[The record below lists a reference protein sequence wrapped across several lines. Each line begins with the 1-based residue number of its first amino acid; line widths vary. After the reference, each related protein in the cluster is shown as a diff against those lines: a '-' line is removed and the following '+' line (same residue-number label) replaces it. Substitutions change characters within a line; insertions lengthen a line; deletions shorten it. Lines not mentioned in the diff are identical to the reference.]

1 MAVTKLLGLL
11 GWRETDTAEAKR
23 APAPPQKKQ
32 ASLNRYQSVS
42 VVCAGKHCAAVK
54 SLTGQRFLASSAP
67 ALPLPACSIAE
78 QCKCRFQKHVDRR
91 DYARR
96 LLGEVSKWYGGAEK
110 RLSRGGR
117 RRSD

>member
-11 GWRETDTAEAKR
+11 GWRQTDAAEAKR
-23 APAPPQKKQ
+23 AAAPPQKKQ
-32 ASLNRYQSVS
+32 VPLNRYPSVS
-42 VVCAGKHCAAVK
+42 VISAGKHCAAVK
-54 SLTGQRFLASSAP
+54 SLAGQRFLASSAP
-67 ALPLPACSIAE
+67 ALPLPACSMAA

-96 LLGEVSKWYGGAEK
+96 LLGEMSKWYGGAEK
-110 RLSRGGR
+110 RLSRGR

>member
-11 GWRETDTAEAKR
+11 GWRPTDAAESRR
-23 APAPPQKKQ
+23 APAPTEKKQ
-32 ASLNRYQSVS
+32 SSLNRYQSVS
-42 VVCAGKHCAAVK
+42 VACTGKHCAAVK
-54 SLTGQRFLASSAP
+54 SLAGQRFLASSAP
-67 ALPLPACSIAE
+67 ALPLPACSMAA

-96 LLGEVSKWYGGAEK
+96 LLGEMSKWYGGAEK
-110 RLSRGGR
+110 RLSRRGR

>member
-11 GWRETDTAEAKR
+11 GWRQADAAEATR
-23 APAPPQKKQ
+23 APAPTEKKQ
-32 ASLNRYQSVS
+32 APRNRYQSVS
-42 VVCAGKHCAAVK
+42 VMCAGKHCAAVK
-54 SLTGQRFLASSAP
+54 SLAGQRFLTAGAP
-67 ALPLPACSIAE
+67 ALPLPACSMAA

-96 LLGEVSKWYGGAEK
+96 LLGEMSRWYGGAEK